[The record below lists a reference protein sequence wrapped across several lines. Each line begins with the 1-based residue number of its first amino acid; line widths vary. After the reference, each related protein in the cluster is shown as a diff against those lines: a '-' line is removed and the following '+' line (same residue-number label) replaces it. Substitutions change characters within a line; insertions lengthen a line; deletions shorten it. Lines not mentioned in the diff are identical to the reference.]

1 MSKIGATCLCL
12 LAICS
17 LAAATR
23 ESQTAATT
31 NPYATSSA
39 SSDSGSSANRVPSSA
54 QQRAEQL
61 DKDGAAAGNA
71 AEAEEQSLWSQQPD
85 PRVALLDQSR
95 SKILASA
102 AANTNAYNKFGDV
115 NANSNSND
123 NNIEHRDSRMS
134 TNQNV
139 VLESINGLDNDK
151 NNKPAKN
158 KPATKNSFDNRQND
172 PQDVLPSFTRDNSN
186 NDSPCHPSMADTLCR
201 PLLAAQEMDAGQVCI
216 AVQDGQVS
224 VDVQANE
231 FWTILEAHVWMA
243 PSHDGASAS
252 SNMLNS
258 EHHTDG
264 NSNDMNNIIHPPRVP
279 STLSTAQTVPLKDGR
294 LDLTAFTTSS
304 QPNLHSASWKT
315 TMTSTVDCTSTSFSS
330 HAAVDSNDEA
340 AVNRGEEADIKST
353 MIIRVLMAEVND
365 DGTIIPGTEEIAFAY
380 GQVASTG
387 ASSNKYDE
395 DSVYGFIDLTVHCPC
410 TVNAPLS
417 SQDQELTQNT
427 ETYVA
432 PRFGAS
438 ASAADI
444 DIDIDG
450 TGMSMFSSAA
460 DRRRLAF
467 SASQTAF
474 HRRFDAAG
482 QHHRVLQTQV
492 EEECFHAFAY
502 YNPQDSTCLGD
513 LSDSFN
519 QGFSNGPYM

>member
-1 MSKIGATCLCL
+1 MIKIGATCLCL

-17 LAAATR
+17 SAAASR

-39 SSDSGSSANRVPSSA
+39 SSDSGSSVTRVPSSA

-85 PRVALLDQSR
+85 PKVALLDQSR

-102 AANTNAYNKFGDV
+102 AANTNAYNKFDGV

-123 NNIEHRDSRMS
+123 NNIDHRDSMMS

-139 VLESINGLDNDK
+139 VLESVNGLDSDK
-151 NNKPAKN
+151 TNQPAN
-158 KPATKNSFDNRQND
+158 TNPATKNA
-172 PQDVLPSFTRDNSN
+172 PPSFTRDNSN
-186 NDSPCHPSMADTLCR
+186 NDPLCRPSMADTLCR

-231 FWTILEAHVWMA
+231 FWTILEAHIWMA
-243 PSHDGASAS
+243 PSHDGAPVN

-258 EHHTDG
+258 EHRYDG
-264 NSNDMNNIIHPPRVP
+264 NSNDMNNIIHPRVP
-279 STLSTAQTVPLKDGR
+279 TTLSNTQTVPLKDGR
-294 LDLTAFTTSS
+294 LDLTAFTISS

-315 TMTSTVDCTSTSFSS
+315 TMTSTVDCSSASFST

-340 AVNRGEEADIKST
+340 AVNRDEEVELKSS
-353 MIIRVLMAEVND
+353 MIIRVLMAEVD
-365 DGTIIPGTEEIAFAY
+365 DEGNMIPGTEEIAFAY
-380 GQVASTG
+380 GHVASTS
-387 ASSNKYDE
+387 ANSNKYDE
-395 DSVYGFIDLTVHCPC
+395 DSVYGFIDLSVRCPC
-410 TVNAPLS
+410 TNAPLS

-450 TGMSMFSSAA
+450 TGISMFSSAA

-482 QHHRVLQTQV
+482 QQHRVLQTQV

-502 YNPQDSTCLGD
+502 YNPQDSSCLKD

-519 QGFSNGPYM
+519 PGFSNGPYM